1 MHHIFVRV
9 DWRFANNI
17 DLVKF
22 STASSALS
30 SLERRLPREMAE
42 VQVTETETNRRGSII
57 MMSHS

>member
-30 SLERRLPREMAE
+30 SQERRLPREMAE
-42 VQVTETETNRRGSII
+42 VQVTETSRRGSII